1 MRVLH
6 IVAGE
11 KWTGI
16 AAVVHDWTKALVEA
30 GLEAQFAFAAG
41 HNLEKRVLPRGWAR
55 PILSRP
61 HGVAGALRDLPELAR
76 TLDREPADVLH
87 VHTSHDHY
95 LAALAR
101 RRRTPRPLLV
111 RTIHHARHT
120 RPDPILRRLFRS
132 ADAFAFANR
141 DIARAFGRE
150 GPIHSP
156 VVDTDVFAP
165 GARPAFLPAI
175 GGLPAGQ
182 FVVGTVGK
190 LAAGRG
196 HAEAIEAAA
205 PLPGVTL
212 LHVGHGEERPALVT
226 RASTAGASARNLW
239 AGYQDEPLPEFYRA
253 MDAFLFTASGSQQ
266 GQRAVLE
273 ALASG
278 LPVAALDVPGVRDF
292 VTDGVEGFVA
302 TSVPE
307 LSRALAKLS
316 ADAPLRA
323 RMAEAAR
330 RRALDF
336 TASHFAAEA
345 MRFYASAFRR
355 MA

>member
-16 AAVVHDWTKALVEA
+16 AAVVHDWTKALVET
-30 GLEAQFAFAAG
+30 GVEAQFAFAAG
-41 HNLEKRVLPRGWAR
+41 HNLERRVLPTGWAR
-55 PILSRP
+55 PLLSRP
-61 HGVAGALRDLPELAR
+61 HGVAGTLRDLPGLAR

-95 LAALAR
+95 LAAMAR
-101 RRRTPRPLLV
+101 RRRSPRPLLV
-111 RTIHHARHT
+111 RTIHHARHAK
-120 RPDPILRRLFRS
+120 PDPILRRLFRS

-156 VVDTDVFAP
+156 VVDAEAFAP
-165 GARPAFLPAI
+165 GPRPEFLPAI

-182 FVVGTVGK
+182 FVAGTVGK
-190 LAAGRG
+190 LAPGRG

-212 LHVGHGEERPALVT
+212 LHIGHGELRPALEV
-226 RASTAGASARNLW
+226 RASTAGASDRNLW
-239 AGYQDEPLPEFYRA
+239 AGYQDERLPDFYRA

-273 ALASG
+273 AMASG
-278 LPVAALDVPGVRDF
+278 LPVAALDVTGVRDL

-316 ADAPLRA
+316 ADPALRR
-323 RMAEAAR
+323 RMGDAAR
-330 RRALDF
+330 RRSLDF
-336 TASHFAAEA
+336 TSSRFAPE
-345 MRFYASAFRR
+345 MQRFYASLPQST
-355 MA
+355 

>member
-30 GLEAQFAFAAG
+30 GIEAQFAFAGG
-41 HNLEKRVLPRGWAR
+41 HNLEKRALPAGWAR
-55 PILSRP
+55 PLLSRP
-61 HGVAGALRDLPELAR
+61 HGVAGALRDLPELSR
-76 TLDREPADVLH
+76 TLDREPVDVLH

-101 RRRTPRPLLV
+101 RRRAPWPLLV

-132 ADAFAFANR
+132 TDGFAFANR

-156 VVDTDVFAP
+156 VVDAGVFAP
-165 GARPAFLPAI
+165 GPRPAFLPSI
-175 GGLPAGQ
+175 GALPAGQ
-182 FVVGTVGK
+182 FVIGTVGK
-190 LAAGRG
+190 LAPGRG
-196 HAEAIEAAA
+196 HTEAIEAAA
-205 PLPGVTL
+205 PLPEVTL
-212 LHVGHGEERPALVT
+212 LHIGHGQHRPALEA
-226 RASTAGASARNLW
+226 RASAAGASARNLW
-239 AGYQDEPLPEFYRA
+239 AGYQDERLPDFYRA

-273 ALASG
+273 AMASG
-278 LPVAALDVPGVRDF
+278 LPVAALDVTGVRDL
-292 VTDGVEGFVA
+292 VTDGVEGVVA

-307 LSRALAKLS
+307 LSRALAKL
-316 ADAPLRA
+316 ATDPPLRN
-323 RMAEAAR
+323 RMGEAAR
-330 RRALDF
+330 RRALLF
-336 TASHFAAEA
+336 TAARFAADA
-345 MRFYASAFRR
+345 AGFYASALGRR
-355 MA
+355 V